1 MQSIIRPAQAGDI
14 ERLIRFSR
22 QLNKEDPTFTGEFH
36 FDEAAV
42 RIALTQLLAD
52 QSLGR
57 VWLICIDERPVGY
70 VVLTFGF
77 SLESRGRDALIDE
90 IYLLP
95 EYRHRGIGRWVMGQ
109 MEVEARAEGAR
120 RIYLEVERPNVR
132 AQAFYRQLGFED
144 HNRYLMSKWLK
155 GND

>member
-1 MQSIIRPAQAGDI
+1 MQSIIRPAQTGDI

-90 IYLLP
+90 ILQLSDTKGSEKGLLKWK
-95 EYRHRGIGRWVMGQ
+95 EDDSS
-109 MEVEARAEGAR
+109 ENSNR
-120 RIYLEVERPNVR
+120 RCRLL
-132 AQAFYRQLGFED
+132 AKD
-144 HNRYLMSKWLK
+144 
-155 GND
+155 